1 MNTSCGSTTA
11 LESKKLIQEAL
22 DKQIQS
28 KKLEIPLLPQVA
40 SRLLALS
47 NDPNADAEKLSALI
61 HQDQSL
67 AGQVLRIANSPAYL
81 PRTPIVSLQQAVA
94 WLGISLLTDLA
105 FTVSIQQRVFHV
117 KGYEADIKQLRQHSL
132 ASGVFG
138 KEVARLKRRNV
149 EGAFLCGLLHSIGKP
164 IILRTLADLQQTLNV
179 TLGFD
184 DVCCFLEDYHT
195 QVGTM
200 IAETWEL
207 PGMVRESIACYDRY
221 AEAQNFPEAVMI
233 THLAGRLAAT
243 VFTPSE
249 KDVSDVWDDPVLE
262 DLNLYPDETTILL
275 EKGGMVRETVESM
288 LV

>member
-1 MNTSCGSTTA
+1 
-11 LESKKLIQEAL
+11 LEPKKLIQEAL

-28 KKLEIPLLPQVA
+28 KKLEIPLLHQVA

-47 NDPNADAEKLSALI
+47 SDPDADAEKLSALI

-81 PRTPIVSLQQAVA
+81 PRTPIVSLQQAVT

-164 IILRTLADLQQTLNV
+164 ILLRTLADLQRKLNV
-179 TLGFD
+179 TLGLD
-184 DVCCFLEDYHT
+184 DVCCFMEAYHT
-195 QVGTM
+195 LVGTM

-207 PGMVRESIACYDRY
+207 PGMVRESIAYYDRY
-221 AEAQNFPEAVMI
+221 AQAQNFPDAVMI
-233 THLAGRLAAT
+233 THLASRLAAT
-243 VFTPSE
+243 VFTPPKE
-249 KDVSDVWDDPVLE
+249 DVSDVWDDPVLE
-262 DLNLYPDETTILL
+262 ELNLYPDETTILL
-275 EKGGMVRETVESM
+275 EKGEMVRETVESM

>member
-1 MNTSCGSTTA
+1 
-11 LESKKLIQEAL
+11 LEPQKLIQETL
-22 DKQIQS
+22 DTQIQS

-67 AGQVLRIANSPAYL
+67 AGQVLKIANSPAYL

-132 ASGVFG
+132 ASGVYG

-164 IILRTLADLQQTLNV
+164 IILRTLADLQRELHV
-179 TLGFD
+179 TLKLD
-184 DVCCFLEDYHT
+184 DVHYFLEDYHIV
-195 QVGTM
+195 VGTM
-200 IAETWEL
+200 IADTWEL

-221 AEAQNFPEAVMI
+221 SQAQNFPEAVMI
-233 THLAGRLAAT
+233 THLASRLAAT
-243 VFTPSE
+243 LFSPCDE
-249 KDVSDVWDDPVLE
+249 DAPNVWDDPVLE
-262 DLNLYPDETTILL
+262 DLNLYPDETTALL
-275 EKGGMVRETVESM
+275 EKGAMVRETVDSM